1 MRGKQKILFVLI
13 VISFLSFTVSS
24 ANLNL
29 VINNGAIYT
38 YSDFILPGE
47 ELVWDVA
54 KFEKEDDFV
63 WAIKEGIFVEEGDQ
77 IKLVVNTDPDDLDL
91 ADYDSLQNTTQPW
104 AEHYLNDID
113 LGDISSVIE
122 YFVDAFDENLGSPER
137 HSTPENPH
145 GYLLPPQRESATDS
159 IDNLFEYLVDQEEP
173 YQYNNDSGLYEVYM
187 TNELFVINWVYHEKG
202 LISINDESY
211 ELDRISEIS
220 YNLAWGYLDRMK
232 LYEKYVSDGKG
243 EILDFV
249 LLNSRSTQKV
259 TVQWLIGLIAL
270 FTLGTIAVYMRRSN

>member
-187 TNELFVINWVYHEKG
+187 TNDLFVINWVYHEKG

-259 TVQWLIGLIAL
+259 TVQWLTGLIAL

>member
-77 IKLVVNTDPDDLDL
+77 IKLVVNTDPDDLSL

-104 AEHYLNDID
+104 ADHYLNDID

-187 TNELFVINWVYHEKG
+187 TNDLFVINWVYHEKG

-259 TVQWLIGLIAL
+259 TVQWLTGLIAL

>member
-187 TNELFVINWVYHEKG
+187 TNDLFVINWVYHEKG

>member
-38 YSDFILPGE
+38 YSDFIVPGE

-91 ADYDSLQNTTQPW
+91 ADYDSLQNTTQTW
-104 AEHYLNDID
+104 ADHYLNDID
-113 LGDISSVIE
+113 LGDIPSVLE
-122 YFVDAFDENLGSPER
+122 YFVEAFDENLGSPER

-159 IDNLFEYLVDQEEP
+159 IDNLFEYLIDQEEP
-173 YQYNNDSGLYEVYM
+173 YQYNNVSGLYEVYM
-187 TNELFVINWVYHEKG
+187 TDDLFVINWEYHEEG
-202 LISINDESY
+202 LIPINDESY

-259 TVQWLIGLIAL
+259 TVQWLTGLIAL

>member
-38 YSDFILPGE
+38 YSDFIIPGE

-63 WAIKEGIFVEEGDQ
+63 WAIKEGILVEEGDQ
-77 IKLVVNTDPDDLDL
+77 IKLVVNTDPDDLSL

-104 AEHYLNDID
+104 ADHYLNDID
-113 LGDISSVIE
+113 LGEIPSLLE
-122 YFVDAFDENLGSPER
+122 YFVEAFDENLGSPER

-173 YQYNNDSGLYEVYM
+173 FQYNNDSGLYEVYM
-187 TNELFVINWVYHEKG
+187 TDDLFVINWEYHEEG
-202 LISINDESY
+202 LIPINDESY

-232 LYEKYVSDGKG
+232 LYEKNVSDGKG

-259 TVQWLIGLIAL
+259 TVQWLTGLIAL
-270 FTLGTIAVYMRRSN
+270 FTLGTIAVYMRRSK

>member
-38 YSDFILPGE
+38 YSDFIVPGE

-77 IKLVVNTDPDDLDL
+77 IKLVVNTDPDELSL

-104 AEHYLNDID
+104 ADHYLNDEFI
-113 LGDISSVIE
+113 GDFPYIIQ
-122 YFVDAFDENLGSPER
+122 YFVDPFDENLGSPER

-145 GYLLPPQRESATDS
+145 GYILPPQRDSATDS
-159 IDNLFEYLVDQEEP
+159 IDNLFEYLFDQIEP
-173 YQYNNDSGLYEVYM
+173 HQYNNDSGLYEVKM
-187 TNELFVINWVYHEKG
+187 TDDLFIINWEYHEEG
-202 LISINDESY
+202 MIPINDEPY

-232 LYEKYVSDGKG
+232 LYEKYVSDGKA
-243 EILDFV
+243 EILDLV
-249 LLNSRSTQKV
+249 LLNSKSTQKSPIQWFTGLV
-259 TVQWLIGLIAL
+259 TL
-270 FTLGTIAVYMRRSN
+270 FTLGTITVYLKRRK